1 MVIVNCLLFLL
12 IPTFVVV
19 AKVVFFFDI
28 PTIRY

>member
-1 MVIVNCLLFLL
+1 MFIVCF

-28 PTIRY
+28 PTNRYYI

>member
-1 MVIVNCLLFLL
+1 MFIVSV

-28 PTIRY
+28 PTNRYYI